1 MTGEKSKKF
10 DFFTLGI
17 ILSILF
23 IILSIVWVTVTNFL
37 NDDNPDEITWVG

>member
-1 MTGEKSKKF
+1 MAAEKSKEF

-23 IILSIVWVTVTNFL
+23 IILSIVWVSVINLFD
-37 NDDNPDEITWVG
+37 DDNPDEITWVG

>member
-1 MTGEKSKKF
+1 MNAEKSKGF

-23 IILSIVWVTVTNFL
+23 LILSIVWVSVINLFD
-37 NDDNPDEITWVG
+37 DDNPDEITWVG